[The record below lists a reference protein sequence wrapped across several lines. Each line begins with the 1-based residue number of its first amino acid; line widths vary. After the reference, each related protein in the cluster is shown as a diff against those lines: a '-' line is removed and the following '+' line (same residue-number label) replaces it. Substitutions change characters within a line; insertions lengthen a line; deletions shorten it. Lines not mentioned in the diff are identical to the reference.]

1 MSANVTPLKRS
12 AAEASLDTPRNDD
25 ESVVEP
31 DIKAPTPRVSKARA
45 CAECKRHKIKCEV
58 KPGETSCTK
67 CRRSGI
73 KCVVNDFSQ
82 KFVDDDLAWK
92 AQATSTIKQLQTAVS
107 HLLRHNGL
115 PDLTSFPT
123 PEINAD
129 RSPETVNVPS
139 VRRPSDSHD
148 HKRLHVGSAAGID
161 GQLMTRENSQDA
173 NLEEPEIVSAPMR
186 SLYEVTKL
194 RNFGNNMVEK
204 PKSTLLEEDFI
215 SRGHVSL
222 HEAQELFAYFSRTM
236 NQLLWG
242 GIVVPHGDLTS
253 VRRASTLLLTAV
265 LTVAALHI
273 PNRTE
278 TLNTCY
284 NEYVSLVSS
293 MALTRSHTLDDIRG
307 LCAGAFWL
315 SDLSWKLSGH
325 AVRIAT
331 EMGLHQ
337 SFQKM
342 TRGQSGQY
350 QYERAQLWYLL
361 YVCDHHYSIAYGR
374 PPVIHDDSS
383 IKNYEVFLQSRYVV
397 PGDIRLMAQVA
408 LFFILTQAY
417 HTFGSDAEQPLREED
432 FGQLRVYNVAV
443 DQWRLLWQPRS
454 ADSPYVRTYP
464 SKGVVL
470 HYHFAKFQLNSL
482 ALRAL
487 SPTNT
492 PVFSMDRKEC
502 ANAAISAAMACLTM
516 VLEEQDVRD
525 AIVGVPIFTHTMVTF
540 SAVFLLKVAVNW
552 NSAYLNIDG
561 RQVRHTVERVIEL
574 MNCVSAGERHLTRH
588 IARGLGKMLDRFN
601 AWDGWYANR
610 RHHHENP
617 SGSVGNGITSG
628 YDGTTS
634 AAMTSNNTNNNKSNG
649 LHTSSSTIHTD
660 NNINNIGTANTGGRR
675 RSIPGGANAM
685 AQGFP
690 PPDLIYDMVGTYGFG
705 LDEQLMDPSIP
716 GFEFLSQ

>member
-1 MSANVTPLKRS
+1 M
-12 AAEASLDTPRNDD
+12 
-25 ESVVEP
+25 
-31 DIKAPTPRVSKARA
+31 
-45 CAECKRHKIKCEV
+45 H
-58 KPGETSCTK
+58 
-67 CRRSGI
+67 
-73 KCVVNDFSQ
+73 
-82 KFVDDDLAWK
+82 
-92 AQATSTIKQLQTAVS
+92 QLQAAVS

-115 PDLTSFPT
+115 PDLSSFPT
-123 PEINAD
+123 ESSNSSNNHNSGP
-129 RSPETVNVPS
+129 SPVAS
-139 VRRPSDSHD
+139 HGHSHGHRPSHD
-148 HKRLHVGSAAGID
+148 ESQVAQSGTGPTTAMV
-161 GQLMTRENSQDA
+161 MTRENSQ
-173 NLEEPEIVSAPMR
+173 EPNIEDPELVSAPMR

-194 RNFGNNMVEK
+194 RNLRNNPVEK

-215 SRGHVSL
+215 SRGYVSL
-222 HEAQELFAYFSRTM
+222 HEAEELFAYFSRTM

-242 GIVVPHGDLTS
+242 GIVVPHRDLTS
-253 VRRASTLLLTAV
+253 VRRASSLLTAAV

-293 MALTRSHTLDDIRG
+293 MALTRSHTLDDIRA
-307 LCAGAFWL
+307 LCVGAFWL

-337 SFQKM
+337 SFHKM
-342 TRGQSGQY
+342 TRGHAD

-361 YVCDHHYSIAYGR
+361 YVCDHHFSIAYGR
-374 PPVIHDDSS
+374 PPVIHEDAA

-408 LFFILTQAY
+408 LFVILTEAY
-417 HTFGSDAEQPLREED
+417 RTFGSDTEQALTEED

-454 ADSPYVRTYP
+454 GVYIPVSCVVIFLTVFFAADSPYVRTYP

-502 ANAAISAAMACLTM
+502 ANTAIQAAMACLNM
-516 VLEEQDVRD
+516 VLEETDIRDV
-525 AIVGVPIFTHTMVTF
+525 IVGVPIFTHTMVTF

-561 RQVRHTVERVIEL
+561 RQVRRTVERVIEL
-574 MNCVSAGERHLTRH
+574 LNCVSAGERHLTRH
-588 IARGLGKMLDRFN
+588 IARGLGKMLERFN
-601 AWDGWYANR
+601 AWEEGWYHNSNNNAAGS
-610 RHHHENP
+610 
-617 SGSVGNGITSG
+617 SGSGSG
-628 YDGTTS
+628 
-634 AAMTSNNTNNNKSNG
+634 SNNNNNLEPGS
-649 LHTSSSTIHTD
+649 
-660 NNINNIGTANTGGRR
+660 R
-675 RSIPGGANAM
+675 RSVPGGANAM

-705 LDEQLMDPSIP
+705 LDEHLMDPSMA
-716 GFEFLSQ
+716 GFEYLGQ

>member
-1 MSANVTPLKRS
+1 MSSSVTPLKRS
-12 AAEASLDTPRNDD
+12 ALEAGFDSPRKD
-25 ESVVEP
+25 EEPVDEGKGLASVP
-31 DIKAPTPRVSKARA
+31 KISKARA

-58 KPGETSCTK
+58 KPGESSCTK
-67 CRRSGI
+67 CQRSGI

-92 AQATSTIKQLQTAVS
+92 SQATATIRQLQAAVS
-107 HLLRHNGL
+107 HLLRQNGL
-115 PDLTSFPT
+115 SDLSSFS
-123 PEINAD
+123 EGSVG
-129 RSPETVNVPS
+129 RSPSVSHTHRPS
-139 VRRPSDSHD
+139 VDQYLSVPATANTST
-148 HKRLHVGSAAGID
+148 GIAIG
-161 GQLMTRENSQDA
+161 GQNMTRENSQDP
-173 NLEEPEIVSAPMR
+173 NMENPELVSAPMR

-194 RNFGNNMVEK
+194 RNFGNTHSEK

-215 SRGHVSL
+215 SRGYVSL
-222 HEAQELFAYFSRTM
+222 REAEEMFAYYSRTM

-273 PNRTE
+273 PNRTD

-284 NEYVSLVSS
+284 NEYVSLVSNMS
-293 MALTRSHTLDDIRG
+293 LTRSHTLDDIRG

-337 SFQKM
+337 SFHKLS
-342 TRGQSGQY
+342 RGNGSQY
-350 QYERAQLWYLL
+350 EYERAQLWYLL

-374 PPVIHDDSS
+374 PPVIHDDPA
-383 IKNYEVFLQSRYVV
+383 IKNYEVFLQSRHVV

-408 LFFILTQAY
+408 LFSILTEAY
-417 HTFGSDAEQPLREED
+417 RTFGSDVEQPLTEED

-492 PVFSMDRKEC
+492 PVFSLDRKEC
-502 ANAAISAAMACLTM
+502 ANTAISAAMACLNM

-561 RQVRHTVERVIEL
+561 RQVRHTVQRVIEL
-574 MNCVSAGERHLTRH
+574 MTCVSAGDRHLTRH
-588 IARGLGKMLDRFN
+588 IARGLSKMLDRFN
-601 AWDGWYANR
+601 AWEGWYAN
-610 RHHHENP
+610 HDSATGAAGTGENADNP
-617 SGSVGNGITSG
+617 ATLSSTSN
-628 YDGTTS
+628 TAASASASTS
-634 AAMTSNNTNNNKSNG
+634 AT
-649 LHTSSSTIHTD
+649 
-660 NNINNIGTANTGGRR
+660 
-675 RSIPGGANAM
+675 RSVPGGTNAM

-705 LDEQLMDPSIP
+705 LDEHLMDPSIP
-716 GFEFLSQ
+716 GFEYFFQ